1 MKYTYTNTREAGVR
15 VYTKDGPLFIQPNA
29 TITVDE
35 PLQGVPYWIVP
46 VNLDDPLVQVQEEEP
61 LMPITTVTVTEET
74 PAAKTTV
81 AKTTKARRRKTT
93 TEKE

>member
-1 MKYTYTNTREAGVR
+1 MKYTYTNTRQAGVR
-15 VYTKDGPLFIQPNA
+15 VFTKKGPLFINPGA

-35 PLQGVPYWIVP
+35 PLSSAPYWIVP
-46 VNLDDPLVQVQEEEP
+46 VNTEDPLVKGTVES
-61 LMPITTVTVTEET
+61 TVTVTEET
-74 PAAKTTV
+74 TVTATEETTV